1 MFDHRTLR
9 NSLILI
15 GISIWIAWIWAL
27 PTADVRLYG
36 FVNQLGWMGLL
47 FFLIGGMIFI
57 AIRGVFDLLIFAWK
71 ALFTPSTVK
80 KLDPYV
86 PRQKMTALA
95 EEEEKEASF
104 DHQAS
109 SAHER
114 YKQNERLA
122 ITLMLAGAIDYI
134 LSLMIAL
141 IFIK

>member
-15 GISIWIAWIWAL
+15 GGSTLIALLWAL
-27 PTADVRLYG
+27 LTTDARLYG
-36 FVNQLGWMGLL
+36 FVNQLGWLGLF

-71 ALFTPSTVK
+71 ALLGPSTLK

-86 PRQKMTALA
+86 PRSNKTDLDEQ
-95 EEEEKEASF
+95 EEKEKAF
-104 DHQAS
+104 DHHTS
-109 SAHER
+109 SPHER

-122 ITLMLAGAIDYI
+122 ITLMLAGATDYI